1 MIGSMGGNTYT
12 APMAES
18 RVRNIPEM
26 LWRRF
31 KAICLLKGARVN
43 DTMIELIKRYVDEQ
57 EEKG

>member
-1 MIGSMGGNTYT
+1 MGGNTYT